1 MKMFIIYEFTG
12 DCAGMGNR
20 PEKMS
25 GLADCRVKTETFC
38 PVVPGKPV
46 AQSVPLW
53 RGWAEKNARLEEE
66 NRLMKEE
73 LNELYLKYDRMCAA
87 FGEMNHLVAETAA
100 VATRFA
106 REEEEE

>member
-1 MKMFIIYEFTG
+1 MKMFIIYQFAG
-12 DCAGMGNR
+12 DCAGMGDR
-20 PEKMS
+20 PGKMS
-25 GLADCRVKTETFC
+25 GLPDCGVRTEPFC
-38 PVVPGKPV
+38 RAVPGK
-46 AQSVPLW
+46 ADIQAAPLW

-106 REEEEE
+106 REEEE